1 MEARAY
7 TCLLFVASTTGG
19 HFWPSND
26 RCAFEYSSWLA
37 ANDLARQLI
46 NSEQIEEHFENRLSC
61 WKVKHLSY
69 GRRLILINLVLSS
82 LPMFM
87 MPIFKILKGV
97 LKKIDLYR

>member
-46 NSEQIEEHFENRLSC
+46 EYSSWLAANDLARQLINSE
-61 WKVKHLSY
+61 
-69 GRRLILINLVLSS
+69 
-82 LPMFM
+82 
-87 MPIFKILKGV
+87 
-97 LKKIDLYR
+97 